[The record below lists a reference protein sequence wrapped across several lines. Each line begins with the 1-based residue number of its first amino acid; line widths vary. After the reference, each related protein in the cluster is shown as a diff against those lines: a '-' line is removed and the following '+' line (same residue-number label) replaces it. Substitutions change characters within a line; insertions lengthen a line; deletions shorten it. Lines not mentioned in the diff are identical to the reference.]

1 MRRRGGERKLR
12 NYFRITGA
20 AFFWPLKR
28 LEPEYTPATSKGK
41 LRRGAWPHFLRTTR
55 FNPESPMSAVNAVVL
70 IKAETSLINELAEQL
85 AELPGVAEV
94 FSVAG
99 QYDLVALVRV
109 RENEDLVDVISHR
122 MRKLQGILGTETLIA
137 FRVYTKAEL
146 SEGFQLD

>member
-1 MRRRGGERKLR
+1 
-12 NYFRITGA
+12 
-20 AFFWPLKR
+20 
-28 LEPEYTPATSKGK
+28 
-41 LRRGAWPHFLRTTR
+41 
-55 FNPESPMSAVNAVVL
+55 MSGVTAVVL

-109 RENEDLVDVISHR
+109 RENEDLAQVISHR
-122 MRKLQGILGTETLIA
+122 MRKLQGILGTETMIA

-146 SEGFQLD
+146 SKGLDMD